1 MKSRKYDRK
10 LAELD
15 VELVQMAHWAK
26 VTGQRILIVIEGR
39 DTAGKGGAI
48 DAIKE
53 HINPRDCHIVAFG
66 KPPRVLGTQAYLKRY
81 ATRLPAPGEIM
92 LFDRSWYNRA
102 GVERIM
108 GFCTEKQATDFLAA
122 VPEFEKGQV
131 GDGILLFKYW
141 LCCDQ
146 EAQEARFA
154 ERLADPLKQWK
165 LSPIDLAA
173 RQHYDDYTVAREAM
187 LKATHTPHA
196 PWTLV
201 DFNDQKLGRL
211 TLIRNLLDRMP
222 DMRINLEL
230 PIFSELKN
238 ALSKECYASLEP
250 IEPWPP
256 SKKKKKKKD

>member
-131 GDGILLFKYW
+131 GNGILLFKYW

-165 LSPIDLAA
+165 LSPIDIAA

-238 ALSKECYASLEP
+238 APSKERYASLEP

>member
-1 MKSRKYDRK
+1 MKRKKYDAK

-15 VELVQMAHWAK
+15 LELVAMAHWAK

-39 DTAGKGGAI
+39 DTAGKGGVI
-48 DAIKE
+48 DAIHE

-66 KPPRVLGTQAYLKRY
+66 RPPRVLGTQAYLKRY

-102 GVERIM
+102 GVERVM

-122 VPEFEKGQV
+122 VPAFEKALV
-131 GDGILLFKYW
+131 DDGILLFKYW

-146 EAQEARFA
+146 KEQESRFA

-173 RQHYDDYTVAREAM
+173 RQHYDDYTKAREAM
-187 LKATHTPHA
+187 LKATHTPCA

-201 DFNDQKLGRL
+201 DFNEQKRGRL

-222 DMRINLEL
+222 DMRIEVDL
-230 PIFSELKN
+230 PIFPELKN
-238 ALSKECYASLEP
+238 PPLKERYATIEP
-250 IEPWPP
+250 IEPWPQT
-256 SKKKKKKKD
+256 K